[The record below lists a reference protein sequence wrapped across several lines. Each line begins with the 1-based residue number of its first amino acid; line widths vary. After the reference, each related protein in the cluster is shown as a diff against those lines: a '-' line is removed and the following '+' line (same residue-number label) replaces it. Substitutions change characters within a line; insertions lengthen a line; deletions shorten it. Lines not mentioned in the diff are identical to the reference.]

1 MITKIISWII
11 LLGVSYGLTVF
22 FAPQVSTRIDAF
34 IWLPGLTEKLK
45 GSKEKLDFVSTDW
58 VNSALD
64 SANQM
69 RNNAREIVDT
79 TKDRIDTVR
88 EQGQRI
94 EEWYK
99 ELQENI
105 DTLKEVYEST
115 SQAIEQ
121 VWEWLQNIRS
131 STGSTEAE

>member
-1 MITKIISWII
+1 MITKIISGII

-34 IWLPGLTEKLK
+34 IGLPGLTEKLK
-45 GSKEKLDFVSTDW
+45 GSKEKLDFVSTDG

-94 EEWYK
+94 EEGYK

-121 VWEWLQNIRS
+121 VGEGLQNIRS